1 MVGWTSLGNYY
12 QLFVRLGCH
21 RITRCS
27 PGMRLILSHIWSLYR
42 QMCFFD
48 LLKLPQLNWIMMV
61 KVYTIGNPYTHAYIY
76 IYICCGCF
84 FLKGKKSFISRYVQV
99 FRRFSLCL
107 TSGSHEVLVY
117 TTMISACARRGETA
131 EAEEWLWEMHRLD
144 ARSGTTGRT
153 RWITW
158 L

>member
-1 MVGWTSLGNYY
+1 M
-12 QLFVRLGCH
+12 
-21 RITRCS
+21 S
-27 PGMRLILSHIWSLYR
+27 PHHQMLSRDETDTVPYLILVPPDVFLRSPQAPTIELDNDGESLHYR
-42 QMCFFD
+42 
-48 LLKLPQLNWIMMV
+48 KPI
-61 KVYTIGNPYTHAYIY
+61 YTRIY
-76 IYICCGCF
+76 IYIFVVVVF